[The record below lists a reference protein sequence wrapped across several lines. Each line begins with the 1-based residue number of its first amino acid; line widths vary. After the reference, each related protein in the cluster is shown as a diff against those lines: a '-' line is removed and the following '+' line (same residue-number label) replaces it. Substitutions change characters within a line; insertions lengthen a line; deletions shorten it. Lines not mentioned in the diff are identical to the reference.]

1 MPAARWDDGV
11 RAMDAEL
18 AETSS
23 VSPALPSAHPV
34 EEMVDSINAAL
45 VDGVWM
51 SDGSRHTVDGPLKR
65 SRSSRFTVTAQARNG
80 MPTLRVAY
88 FFSGIER
95 KASIGN
101 KLKAMCEEHGYGLNF
116 EEIDI
121 LVGGASHD
129 LLDKEAQE
137 AYIQELESGAI
148 DIQILS
154 PTCGSWSR
162 ANWANAMKP
171 QPCRDRDHPCPDA
184 PRMLIWDTCKEAFHL
199 RNTNGTFAEN

>member
-1 MPAARWDDGV
+1 MET
-11 RAMDAEL
+11 EL

-23 VSPALPSAHPV
+23 VSPALPPAHP
-34 EEMVDSINAAL
+34 EDKALVDSINAAL

-51 SDGSRHTVDGPLKR
+51 SDGSRHTVDGPMKR
-65 SRSSRFTVTAQARNG
+65 SRSSRFTVTAQARKG

-101 KLKAMCEEHGYGLNF
+101 QLKALCEEHGYGLNF

-129 LLDKEAQE
+129 LLDKEAQQ

-154 PTCGSWSR
+154 PHVARGPEPIGPT
-162 ANWANAMKP
+162 
-171 QPCRDRDHPCPDA
+171 
-184 PRMLIWDTCKEAFHL
+184 T
-199 RNTNGTFAEN
+199 